1 MLEREIKLEAPA
13 SFRLEAVSALGG
25 GYRLSKIE
33 SATFDSRYFDTV
45 DFRLTRAG
53 CSLRY
58 RTGQGWTLKLPQTPE
73 QGEMA
78 RLELA
83 SDAAPRKPPS
93 ALLDLTTAYIR
104 TRRVHPVATLRTIR
118 RTVGVRGVGGT
129 VLAEIAEDDVTLVTL
144 AGEAIGFREI
154 EVELREQAPAALLV
168 DLARRLQAVGAG
180 GLVHESKIQRALGG
194 SAALLPELRR
204 PPISLHSSV
213 GDVVRAEFATHVAEL
228 QANDAAIRLGY
239 GPEPLHVARVATR
252 RLRSTLR
259 TFRSVFDQAWARR
272 LSDDL
277 TWLGRCLG
285 AARDADVLV
294 QRLRESAA
302 QLDDDYGAQRAR
314 FIAALHEG
322 LDPKYRSVRRAL
334 RSPRYARLLDRL
346 VNAAFHPK
354 FTTDADRPARLLLAR
369 LIRRPWRKMCKAAKR
384 ADARSPDAQL
394 HELRIRVRRCR
405 YAVETGLDVLG
416 PAAERFAAKLTGLQQ
431 SLGEQHDAVVAQDY
445 IKSVAA
451 KARAS
456 RVGAALI
463 DRERRI
469 DYRCRRAWTKEWAK
483 VRRAKFF

>member
-1 MLEREIKLEAPA
+1 MLEREIKLDAPA
-13 SFRLEAVSALGG
+13 SFRLEAVTALGG

-33 SATFDSRYFDTV
+33 TATFDSRYFDTA

-73 QGEMA
+73 HGEMA

-83 SDAAPRKPPS
+83 SDAGPRTPPP
-93 ALLDLTTAYIR
+93 ALLDLITGYVR
-104 TRRVHPVATLRTIR
+104 TRRMRPIATLRTVR
-118 RTVGVRGVGGT
+118 RTLSVRGVGGSI
-129 VLAEIAEDDVTLVTL
+129 LAEIAEDDVTHL
-144 AGEAIGFREI
+144 ALEGKPSGFREI

-180 GLVHESKIQRALGG
+180 TLIHESKIQRALGG
-194 SAALLPELRR
+194 SAALVPELRR
-204 PPISLHSSV
+204 PPISPHSGV
-213 GDVVRAEFATHVAEL
+213 GNLIRAEISKYVAEL

-259 TFRSVFDQAWARR
+259 TFRSVLDQSWAQR

-277 TWLGRCLG
+277 AWLGRCLG

-302 QLDDDYGAQRAR
+302 QLDNDFGAQRAR

-346 VNAAFHPK
+346 VNAASHPK
-354 FTTDADRPARLLLAR
+354 LVTGAEIPARLLLPK
-369 LIRRPWRKMCKAAKR
+369 LIRGPWRKMCKAAKH
-384 ADARSPDAQL
+384 ADARSPDDQL
-394 HELRIRVRRCR
+394 HALRIRVRRCR
-405 YAVETGLDVLG
+405 YAVETGQQVLG
-416 PAAERFAAKLTGLQQ
+416 PAAEKFAAKLAQLQEA
-431 SLGEQHDAVVAQDY
+431 LGEQHDAVVAQDY
-445 IKSVAA
+445 IKNVAA

-456 RVGAALI
+456 RVGAALL

-469 DYRCRRAWTKEWAK
+469 DFRCRRAWSKAWTKVK
-483 VRRAKFF
+483 RAKFF